1 MASCC
6 RHDRSSPPR
15 RPHGSVCRRADG
27 LPRPP
32 YAGPHDASSL
42 QMIRRAGLGR
52 GARSSAATPSS
63 SCSAAGCSHAA
74 AWCHGRRAAA
84 HGWLVVVAQVM
95 QFPDQQHSRLFVM
108 QNGIYHFP
116 CSTLSHFGFLLHS
129 DSQTIHL
136 YRTCNIGVLAYIFLL
151 EPIKHSVVSSRH

>member
-1 MASCC
+1 
-6 RHDRSSPPR
+6 
-15 RPHGSVCRRADG
+15 
-27 LPRPP
+27 
-32 YAGPHDASSL
+32 
-42 QMIRRAGLGR
+42 MIRRAGLGR
-52 GARSSAATPSS
+52 GARSSGQFAARR
-63 SCSAAGCSHAA
+63 
-74 AWCHGRRAAA
+74 HGRWAAA

-95 QFPDQQHSRLFVM
+95 QFPDQRHSRLFVM

-136 YRTCNIGVLAYIFLL
+136 YTEHANIGVLAYISL